1 MLKTKKK
8 RKGKTLPAGQTI
20 ALGFAGIIL
29 LGALLLMLPAAARS
43 GESAGFLTALFTA
56 TSSTCVTG
64 LVMGDTWQLWSGFG
78 QTVIICL
85 IQIGGLGFMTVI
97 TFFISLLR
105 KKTGMKSSLVLA
117 DSIGVGDMDT
127 LKDIFRHALFGG
139 LIIEGCGA
147 LILFVRFLFRYD
159 FLTSLKL
166 GVFHAI
172 SGFCNAGFDIF
183 GFETPGASLI
193 PFYDDPV
200 VLLTLSLL
208 IQLGGLGFIV
218 WYELLE
224 TRPLTR
230 FLQPKIFQKK
240 NLRHRLSVYTKAVL
254 IVSAALTV
262 GGWVYFCVTEWNNPG
277 TLGPMTVPE
286 KLLGGL
292 FQSVTV
298 RTAGFAGIDQGAMT
312 EAGKA
317 GSVFF
322 MLIGGSSGS
331 TAGGLK
337 TVTFLVLVL
346 FLWSKL
352 RGKPRVS
359 FLHRTIPDKQVLDA
373 VTLAGV
379 LVGLA
384 FVGALVICGTADVT
398 FTDAVYE
405 TVSALA
411 TVGLTTGITPTLP
424 MFAKCVLIV
433 FMFFGR
439 VGILTLC
446 FGFLQQRPETQEYK
460 YAETQ
465 FLIG

>member
-1 MLKTKKK
+1 MKKTKT
-8 RKGKTLPAGQTI
+8 KGKTLPAGQTI

-29 LGALLLMLPAAARS
+29 VGTLLLMLPAASR

-97 TFFISLLR
+97 TFFVSLLR
-105 KKTGMKSSLVLA
+105 KKAGMKSSMVLA

-127 LKDIFRHALFGG
+127 LRDIFRHALFGG
-139 LIIEGCGA
+139 LMIEGAGA
-147 LILFVRFLFRYD
+147 VILTVRFLFRYD
-159 FLTSLKL
+159 FRTALKL

-172 SGFCNAGFDIF
+172 SAFCNAGFDIF
-183 GFETPGASLI
+183 GFETPGASLV
-193 PFYDDPV
+193 PFYGDYT
-200 VLLTLSLL
+200 VLLTLSAL
-208 IQLGGLGFIV
+208 IVLGGLGFIV
-218 WYELLE
+218 WYELLH
-224 TRPLTR
+224 TRPLR
-230 FLQPKIFQKK
+230 
-240 NLRHRLSVYTKAVL
+240 RLSVYTKAVL
-254 IVSAALTV
+254 LVSAALTA
-262 GGWVYFCVTEWNNPG
+262 GGWLYFCAAEWNNPA
-277 TLGPMTVPE
+277 TLGPMTVPQ

-298 RTAGFAGIDQGAMT
+298 RTAGFAGMDQGAMT

-359 FLHRTIPDKQVLDA
+359 FLKRTIPEKQVLDA

-384 FVGALVICGTADVT
+384 FAGALVICGISDVT
-398 FTDAVYE
+398 FTDAIYE

-424 MFAKCVLIV
+424 AAAKCVLIV
-433 FMFFGR
+433 FMYFGR

-446 FGFLQQRPETQEYK
+446 FGFLQPKAESQDYK

>member
-1 MLKTKKK
+1 MKKTKT
-8 RKGKTLPAGQTI
+8 KGKTLPAGQTI

-29 LGALLLMLPAAARS
+29 LGTLLLLLPIASRS
-43 GESAGFLTALFTA
+43 GESRGVLTSLFTA
-56 TSSTCVTG
+56 TSATCVTG
-64 LVMGDTWQLWSGFG
+64 LVMGDTWELWSGFG
-78 QTVIICL
+78 QVVIICL
-85 IQIGGLGFMTVI
+85 IQIGGLGFMTLI
-97 TFFISLLR
+97 TFFITLLR
-105 KKTGMKSSLVLA
+105 KKAGMKSSLILA
-117 DSIGVGDMDT
+117 DSIGVGDMDV
-127 LKDIFRHALFGG
+127 LRDIFRHALFGG
-139 LIIEGCGA
+139 LMIEGGGA
-147 LILFVRFLFRYD
+147 LILFARFLVRYD
-159 FLTSLKL
+159 FLTALKL

-172 SGFCNAGFDIF
+172 SAFCNAGFDIF
-183 GFETPGASLI
+183 GFETPGQSLV
-193 PFYDDPV
+193 PVYDDPA
-200 VLLTLSLL
+200 VLLTLSAL
-208 IQLGGLGFIV
+208 IVLGGLGFMV
-218 WYELLE
+218 WYELLH
-224 TRPLTR
+224 TRPLR
-230 FLQPKIFQKK
+230 
-240 NLRHRLSVYTKAVL
+240 RLSVYAKAVL
-254 IVSAALTV
+254 LVSALLIA
-262 GGWVYFCVTEWNNPG
+262 GGWVYFCLTEWNNPE
-277 TLGPMTVPE
+277 TLGPMTVPQ

-373 VTLAGV
+373 VTLACV
-379 LVGLA
+379 LIGLA
-384 FVGALVICGTADVT
+384 FAGAIVICATADVS
-398 FTDAVYE
+398 FTDAIYE

-411 TVGLTTGITPTLP
+411 TVGLTTGMTPALP
-424 MFAKCVLIV
+424 AVAKCVLIV

-446 FGFLQQRPETQEYK
+446 FGFLQPKASSQDYK